1 MNIRQILLKNW
12 GYPSFR
18 PMQEDIINSVLSG
31 KDTLALLPTG
41 GGKSICYQVP
51 GLAKEGV
58 CIVISPLIALM
69 KDQVE
74 NLKAKNIP
82 AVAVYS
88 GLNSK
93 EIDIALDNCIY
104 GNIKFL
110 YISPERLTTKLMR
123 ARLQKMNVN
132 LLAVDE
138 AHCISQWGYDF
149 RPPYLR
155 IAEIREFIPN
165 TPILALT
172 ATATKQVAEDIIQK
186 LEFKDYSTFKSS
198 FERKNLTYA
207 VLKEEDKLKRLLKIC
222 KKIKGTGIIYVR
234 SRKKTKEIALF
245 LKKNGIAADY
255 YHAGL
260 DSITRH
266 KKQENW
272 MKEDPPLI
280 VSTNAFGMGIDK
292 PNVRFVVHIDMPDSP
307 EAYFQ
312 EAGRAGRDGKQAY
325 AVLLY
330 NDADIVD
337 AKLFWKSSYPE
348 IKFIKQVYNSLGN
361 YFQLAIGSGEN
372 ISFDF
377 ELSNF
382 CNTYKLNNLLT
393 YNALKIL
400 ENEGYI
406 LLSGALSNP
415 SKMIILLNKEQI
427 YRFQILNPV
436 YEKILK
442 TILRSYTGLFSEMV
456 KIDENVIAKRLNLS
470 KAEVTKALHQLN
482 EMSVIKYEQQNVK
495 PRLTFC
501 IGRVDQKDFSLSPET
516 YNNRMKYARFR
527 IKAMEEYV
535 TSTTK
540 CRSQY
545 LIEYFGEE
553 EPPRCGTCDVCRQ
566 RNKVDLSKLEFDQI
580 LNWLKPILR
589 EQPVKVEDVMAKV
602 ANSNEEKK
610 VMRVIKWLLDNKKI
624 ITDPDTRILKW
635 NE

>member
-172 ATATKQVAEDIIQK
+172 ATATKQVAGDIIQK
-186 LEFKDYSTFKSS
+186 LEFRDYSTFKSS

-330 NDADIVD
+330 NDTDIVD

-456 KIDENVIAKRLNLS
+456 KIDENVIAKRINLS
-470 KAEVTKALHQLN
+470 KAEVTKALQQLN

-589 EQPVKVEDVMAKV
+589 EQPVKVEDIMAKV

>member
-234 SRKKTKEIALF
+234 SRKKTKEIALY
-245 LKKNGIAADY
+245 LKKNRIAADY

-516 YNNRMKYARFR
+516 YNDRMKYARFR